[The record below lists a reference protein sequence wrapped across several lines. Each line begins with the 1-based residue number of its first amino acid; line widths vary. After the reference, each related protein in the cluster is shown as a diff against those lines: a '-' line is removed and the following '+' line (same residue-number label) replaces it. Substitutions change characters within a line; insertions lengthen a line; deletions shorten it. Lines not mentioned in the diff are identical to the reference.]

1 MQNEKTTDQ
10 LESDSH
16 TDLREQK
23 NANLEAPPKI
33 DSLAI
38 AQSLTAPQETNSLV
52 KFVNNP
58 GTFAEFP
65 KTSAVWQ
72 FYEKGVRDGEK
83 ILLFSVVHGIESEL
97 RETKDE
103 LNTLRKLY
111 HEERLKTTSLE
122 GQLSAERKLKIL
134 QNLFLIIGGL
144 LNTLAIKLYYDKQ
157 ESVGLMLLV
166 LGLAMIFA
174 GLLWPKGGNSSK

>member
-1 MQNEKTTDQ
+1 M
-10 LESDSH
+10 
-16 TDLREQK
+16 
-23 NANLEAPPKI
+23 
-33 DSLAI
+33 
-38 AQSLTAPQETNSLV
+38 
-52 KFVNNP
+52 
-58 GTFAEFP
+58 
-65 KTSAVWQ
+65 WQ

-174 GLLWPKGGNSSK
+174 GLLCPKGGNSSK